1 MNNSFKKWNQLI
13 GIILFIIASSFYLL
27 TMERELSFWDCGE
40 FIVSASKLGVTHAPG
55 AATFQLIGA
64 LWSTLACGDG
74 GSYAIVMNS
83 MSAIS
88 SGATIMF
95 LFWTITHFARRMFSV
110 TVTNHINDDNYNT
123 QLTKSQK
130 YIDLGSGVI
139 GASDLDRKSD
149 V

>member
-13 GIILFIIASSFYLL
+13 GIILFIIASSIYLL

-64 LWSTLACGDG
+64 LWSTLAFGDG

-88 SGATIMF
+88 SGAPIIF
-95 LFWTITHFARRMFSV
+95 LFWTFTHLARKMFSV
-110 TVTNHINDDNYNT
+110 TVTNNLLGQNYNSKMT
-123 QLTKSQK
+123 N
-130 YIDLGSGVI
+130 
-139 GASDLDRKSD
+139 
-149 V
+149 

>member
-1 MNNSFKKWNQLI
+1 
-13 GIILFIIASSFYLL
+13 
-27 TMERELSFWDCGE
+27 MERELSFGIGE

-64 LWSTLACGDG
+64 LWSTLAFGDG

-123 QLTKSQK
+123 QLTKSQNTLLWK
-130 YIDLGSGVI
+130 WSKAQVFLCLVILLVFGCRSRGLRHGIFIHVNFDLVR
-139 GASDLDRKSD
+139 L
-149 V
+149 